1 MVILSSFPRS
11 YRYDTDTV
19 RCLTKTKNAN
29 EEKQDIVK
37 VSFVGSLGW
46 YTMCCQVLHIDN

>member
-1 MVILSSFPRS
+1 MVVLSSFPRS
-11 YRYDTDTV
+11 YTYDTDTV
-19 RCLTKTKNAN
+19 RCLTKTENAN

-46 YTMCCQVLHIDN
+46 YTMCCQGLHIDN